1 MFQLSKDG
9 MEFVKKEL
17 VRYETKRSAI
27 IPALYK
33 AQKENGGWISP
44 DVVKHLSDVM
54 DIPMSQINEVLT
66 FYTMFNKKPVGKHH
80 IQICCNITCAM
91 KGGHELTDAL
101 LDKLGIED
109 GQMTTDGR
117 FTVSRVEC
125 LGSCDT
131 APVVQINMDDY
142 VENITKEKLDLMI
155 RELK

>member
-9 MEFVKKEL
+9 LEFVKKEL
-17 VRYETKRSAI
+17 KRYETPRSAI
-27 IPALYK
+27 IPSLYL

-54 DIPMSQINEVLT
+54 TIPMSQINEVLT

-91 KGGHELTDAL
+91 KGGHELVDNL
-101 LDKLGIED
+101 CDKLGVSD
-109 GQMTTDGR
+109 GEMTKDGR
-117 FTVSRVEC
+117 FTISRVEC

-131 APVVQINMDDY
+131 APVLQINIDDY
-142 VENITKEKLDLMI
+142 TENITPQKLDQMI
-155 RELK
+155 SELK